1 MGGRKRPKVDVLA
14 KMYEG
19 CQAERDRQ
27 EQLGTSRVP
36 TEDILESIEQLGVEV
51 DTEMMHLKDTVVSGR
66 GSEELEKS

>member
-1 MGGRKRPKVDVLA
+1 
-14 KMYEG
+14 MYES

-36 TEDILESIEQLGVEV
+36 TEDILESIGQLGVEV